1 MKGSRVLKNIYRF
14 PHGNLNISRQADVA
28 AKRRESTE
36 NHVLWR
42 LNMSDKSGVHSQEQL
57 HREGRTEPE
66 NSPPAGRVRLQPLV
80 QGDLS
85 GLSSDELAA
94 EEIVR
99 ARLVE
104 KKADYAKYAF
114 TLHESGILNILF
126 DLMQEFHL
134 PSLLGHLATLL
145 IKRTCGLDAEFYSR
159 VVEDGQDKFVLSTR
173 PVAGKAAGRSG
184 GSPALDARQPREA
197 GSEAACGRVPE
208 AGVRIPVRG
217 RYVGIVQGEEDREIL
232 GLLVLYP
239 EQPLDGHGLLF
250 FEKFANRLGFAM
262 HNYTLAQKDSE
273 HLEFVRNLVKDIGH
287 NVLGPN
293 MYFKL
298 LINKLGSELIAFGKG
313 LDNERDAPEVVL
325 QKAKAGHPAL
335 LDLLNE
341 IKQHFSHSSL
351 FLESLLRESHFAHGR
366 YVLRTTPLN
375 LGERVVRAQYQS
387 FLPLYKAKGIEA
399 ALNIGDGAGGEVDAD
414 FGLISQVVAN
424 IFSNALKYATVTP
437 EVSAPFMRCT
447 VRGQAEVKPAG
458 RTSGGGK
465 LKPGIRVEVLT
476 SGEHIK
482 PEEADRVFEKYFRAS
497 NTADI
502 AGTGKGLSFVLD
514 IVSRHKG
521 EAGYKADPEGNLFYF
536 ALPLH
541 EEGIE

>member
-1 MKGSRVLKNIYRF
+1 
-14 PHGNLNISRQADVA
+14 
-28 AKRRESTE
+28 
-36 NHVLWR
+36 
-42 LNMSDKSGVHSQEQL
+42 MSDKSKLHSQEQL
-57 HREGRTEPE
+57 RQADRAEPE
-66 NSPPAGRVRLQPLV
+66 NSPPTGRVKLQPLV

-85 GLSSDELAA
+85 DLPLDELAV

-114 TLHESGILNILF
+114 TLQESGILNVLF
-126 DLMQEFHL
+126 DLMQEFHV
-134 PSLLGHLATLL
+134 PSLLAHLSTLL
-145 IKRTCGLDAEFYSR
+145 IKRTCSLDAEFYSR
-159 VVEDGQDKFVLSTR
+159 VMEDGEDKFVLSTR
-173 PVAGKAAGRSG
+173 PVAGKSAGLSG
-184 GSPALDARQPREA
+184 GFPASVAPQAREA
-197 GSEAACGRVPE
+197 GSEAAGGLPE

-217 RYVGIVQGEEDREIL
+217 RYIGGARDEEEREIL

-239 EQPLDGHGLLF
+239 EQPLDKHGLLF

-298 LINKLGSELIAFGKG
+298 LINKLGSELIAFGQG
-313 LDNERDAPEVVL
+313 LDNVRDAPEVVL

-335 LDLLNE
+335 LDLINE

-399 ALNIGDGAGGEVDAD
+399 ALVIGDGAGGEVDAD

-424 IFSNALKYATVTP
+424 IFSNALKYASVTP
-437 EVSAPFMRCT
+437 EVSVPFMRCT

-458 RTSGGGK
+458 RASGGK

-482 PEEADRVFEKYFRAS
+482 PEEAGRLFEKYFRAS
-497 NTADI
+497 NTDNI

-521 EAGYKADPEGNLFYF
+521 EAGYKADPAGNLFYF

-541 EEGIE
+541 EEG